1 MSILKKIFQKLFRE
15 EGYLKEVFAELKWI
29 TRYSVHFRREIILY
43 VVIGLLSTAASFG
56 LSIFSKKIID
66 TVTGY
71 DTSAIAPVAV
81 FYVVFNL
88 LQIAFN
94 SIISMVRTKINIRVE
109 QEIRAD
115 VYDKIMQ
122 ADWISLISQRSGDM
136 LNRLNGDVSSVSS
149 SVLGWVPDLVTR
161 MFQFIGAFGIICY
174 YDWVLAVFSLLS
186 APFMAL
192 MSRSLLRKMR
202 HYNSEMRNA
211 SSDLMS
217 FSEESFR
224 NIQLIKSFGLSDQ
237 YGGELRKVQQKYR
250 DLALEYNRFSVGT
263 TALLSIIGMVVYIC
277 CYGWCIYRL
286 WTHSITYG
294 TMTLFLQ
301 LSGTLGGAFSSLV
314 SMVPSAISAA
324 TAAGRIMAISELPKE
339 EKPNDAEVAEIL
351 REGKTAN
358 IHAENISFAYNDDEF
373 VFENADFKAK
383 SGEIVAI
390 VGSSGEGKTT
400 FLRLLLGLI
409 PISGGKMYIS
419 DSQGMKIPVS
429 PSTRALFAYVPQENM
444 MFAKS
449 VRDNLR
455 LMKPEATDDEL
466 NKALDTAL
474 AYRFVYKKEKNLD
487 TPVLEAGGGFSEGQ
501 IQRLTIARALLQD
514 APIML
519 LDEATSA
526 LDIGTEQEVLQN
538 IMSVRQNR
546 IIIVTTH
553 RPSVLKLCD
562 RVYRLQDKKIEILS
576 KEEIKAMYDSFSE

>member
-1 MSILKKIFQKLFRE
+1 MSTLKKIFQKLFHE
-15 EGYLKEVFAELKWI
+15 EGYLKEVFGELKWI

-115 VYDKIMQ
+115 VFDKIMQ

-136 LNRLNGDVSSVSS
+136 LNRLNSDVSAVSS

-161 MFQFIGAFGIICY
+161 LFQFVGAFAIICY
-174 YDWVLAVFSLLS
+174 YDWILAVFSLLS

-192 MSRSLLRKMR
+192 MSRTLLRKMR
-202 HYNSEMRNA
+202 HYNTEMRSA

-224 NIQLIKSFGLSDQ
+224 NIQLIKSFGLSEQ

-294 TMTLFLQ
+294 TMTLFLE
-301 LSGTLGGAFSSLV
+301 LSGTLGGSFSSLV
-314 SMVPSAISAA
+314 YMVPSTISAA

-339 EKPNDAEVAEIL
+339 QKPNDVEVNEML
-351 REGKTAN
+351 AN
-358 IHAENISFAYNDDEF
+358 HKSVSIKAENISFAYNESEF
-373 VFENADFKAK
+373 VFQNASFTAK

-409 PISGGKMYIS
+409 PIAGGSMVVS
-419 DSQGMKIPVS
+419 DDDGFSIPVS

-444 MFAKS
+444 MFAKT

-455 LMKPEATDDEL
+455 LMKPDATDEEL
-466 NKALDTAL
+466 NVALDTAL

-501 IQRLTIARALLQD
+501 IQRLTIARALLQN

-526 LDIGTEQEVLQN
+526 LDIDTEGEVLEN
-538 IMSVRQNR
+538 IMSMHENR
-546 IIIVTTH
+546 LIIVTTH

-562 RVYRLQDKKIEILS
+562 RVYRLKDQKIEVLS
-576 KEEIKAMYDSFSE
+576 KDEVKAMYDSFSE